1 VAIGISGWLSSPSDV
16 YQPWEVIDS
25 ETTEPFALRFE
36 LDAML
41 RLGNS
46 LQDVLFNYAWD
57 GITYTVMSRT
67 LLGALY
73 AGLWPLGLIKV
84 ASVLD
89 NPFSVALARADKAGK
104 VLAHALIDGVQGK
117 RPVTLI
123 GYSVGARVIYA
134 CLIELAER
142 HAFGLVESVVLMGA
156 PASSDSESWRKVRSV
171 VAARVVNVYSSEDYV
186 LGYLY
191 RSTKLE
197 FGVAGLEAV
206 QGVHGLENI
215 DTSKLV
221 SGHDRYKYLAGKILV
236 NIGFGDVN
244 FNKVAEQ
251 ERALEIAEQKKQRV
265 KEEAK
270 KIDSE
275 ELLFEA
281 PIHTSVPNL
290 MDDEDEVKPSQ
301 PRVDPRSIRQAP
313 INYTQSRSKQQP
325 ARQRQLIARQS
336 TSENQRSSSSTST
349 PASDPLGAT
358 GSIET
363 APPAIRQAS
372 FATASAMNSRQMPSK
387 INADPSA
394 QSQPLRFPAPTP
406 KVDIEGNGSGVKLV
420 DATQLEPF
428 RYGQNASPAA
438 DANTVAETHLDPKHD
453 ATQMD
458 PFPYDEKVPKAAATV
473 AAKEVPVAR
482 EHDATQ
488 FGPSSHDAKP
498 AATVAVTEVHTTR
511 EVDTES
517 EIDFC
522 EDDLDEVGSEFGE
535 LSMVEP
541 VPLDDFD
548 YGLM

>member
-1 VAIGISGWLSSPSDV
+1 VAIGISGWLSSSSDV

-89 NPFSVALARADKAGK
+89 NPFSIALARADKAGR

-117 RPVTLI
+117 RPITLI

-134 CLIELAER
+134 CLVELAEQ

-156 PASSDSESWRKVRSV
+156 PASSDSKSWRKIQSV

-191 RSTKLE
+191 RSTKLQ

-206 QGVHGLENI
+206 QGVHGLENV
-215 DTSKLV
+215 DMSKLV

-244 FNKVAEQ
+244 FDKVAEQ

-270 KIDSE
+270 MNDSE

-281 PIHTSVPNL
+281 PMHTTVPNL
-290 MDDEDEVKPSQ
+290 MDDEDQVKPAR
-301 PRVDPRSIRQAP
+301 PRVDPRSLRQAS
-313 INYTQSRSKQQP
+313 ITYTQSRSKQQP
-325 ARQRQLIARQS
+325 ARQRPMMAKQS
-336 TSENQRSSSSTST
+336 TSETQQSSSSTFT

-358 GSIET
+358 ELIET
-363 APPAIRQAS
+363 APPTIRQAS
-372 FATASAMNSRQMPSK
+372 FATATAVNQSQMPSK
-387 INADPSA
+387 IIAEPSA
-394 QSQPLRFPAPTP
+394 PSQPLRFPAPTP
-406 KVDIEGNGSGVKLV
+406 KVDIDGSGGTIKLV
-420 DATQLEPF
+420 DATQMEPS
-428 RYGQNASPAA
+428 RYGQQKTAA
-438 DANTVAETHLDPKHD
+438 TITVLETH
-453 ATQMD
+453 
-458 PFPYDEKVPKAAATV
+458 VG
-473 AAKEVPVAR
+473 R

-488 FGPSSHDAKP
+488 MEAFQYDKEVPK
-498 AATVAVTEVHTTR
+498 AAAAAALTDVHVAR

-522 EDDLDEVGSEFGE
+522 EDDMAEVGSEFGE

>member
-1 VAIGISGWLSSPSDV
+1 VKRSILHPMLTVADPDRPSLQREHEWSDEQDARDPKKRGQHRLRVAIGISGWLSSSSDV
-16 YQPWEVIDS
+16 YQPWEVIDA

-57 GITYTVMSRT
+57 GLTYTVMSRT

-134 CLIELAER
+134 CLTELAEQ
-142 HAFGLVESVVLMGA
+142 HAFGLVESVVLMGTPA
-156 PASSDSESWRKVRSV
+156 PSDSLQWRQIRSV
-171 VAARVVNVYSSEDYV
+171 VAARVVNVYSTEDYV

-206 QGVHGLENI
+206 KGVHGLENI
-215 DTSKLV
+215 DMSKLV

-244 FNKVAEQ
+244 FDKVAEQ
-251 ERALEIAEQKKQRV
+251 EKALEAAERKKERV
-265 KEEAK
+265 KEETK
-270 KIDSE
+270 KKVESE
-275 ELLFEA
+275 VLFEA
-281 PIHTSVPNL
+281 PMHSSSSSTIPNL
-290 MDDEDEVKPSQ
+290 IDDADEERPAQAARVVQQ
-301 PRVDPRSIRQAP
+301 PPRQSPVI
-313 INYTQSRSKQQP
+313 YTQSRSKQQP
-325 ARQRQLIARQS
+325 ARQRPLMAQNATPD
-336 TSENQRSSSSTST
+336 TSRTSPQAPT
-349 PASDPLGAT
+349 PALDPLGAT
-358 GSIET
+358 ELIET
-363 APPAIRQAS
+363 SPPTVRQRS
-372 FATASAMNSRQMPSK
+372 FPTASAMKNRQMPSK
-387 INADPSA
+387 QISEPSA
-394 QSQPLRFPAPTP
+394 QSQPLRVPKPIRVDSVDGPIRLIDSTHTASTSNVETDAPKT
-406 KVDIEGNGSGVKLV
+406 V
-420 DATQLEPF
+420 
-428 RYGQNASPAA
+428 AA
-438 DANTVAETHLDPKHD
+438 VTVAE
-453 ATQMD
+453 
-458 PFPYDEKVPKAAATV
+458 
-473 AAKEVPVAR
+473 VPVTSQA
-482 EHDATQ
+482 
-488 FGPSSHDAKP
+488 
-498 AATVAVTEVHTTR
+498 
-511 EVDTES
+511 TES

-522 EDDLDEVGSEFGE
+522 EDDESEIGSEFGE

-541 VPLDDFD
+541 LPLDDFD

>member
-1 VAIGISGWLSSPSDV
+1 MAIGISGWLSSPSDV
-16 YQPWEVIDS
+16 HQPWEVLDS
-25 ETTEPFALRFE
+25 QTTEPFALRFE

-57 GITYTVMSRT
+57 GFTYTVVSRT

-134 CLIELAER
+134 CLIELAEQ

-156 PASSDSESWRKVRSV
+156 PAPSDSISWRKVRSV

-206 QGVHGLENI
+206 QGVHGLENVNM
-215 DTSKLV
+215 SKLV

-236 NIGFGDVN
+236 NIGFGDVD
-244 FNKVAEQ
+244 FDKVAEQ
-251 ERALEIAEQKKQRV
+251 ERALEVAEQNKQRA
-265 KEEAK
+265 KEKAK

-275 ELLFEA
+275 DILFEA
-281 PIHTSVPNL
+281 PTHTSSRSTIPNL
-290 MDDEDEVKPSQ
+290 IDDADETPDPQTRVSSQ
-301 PRVDPRSIRQAP
+301 PSRKAP
-313 INYTQSRSKQQP
+313 IVYTQSRSKQQP
-325 ARQRQLIARQS
+325 ARQQPLMANNS
-336 TSENQRSSSSTST
+336 TSKSQISSPPVPV

-358 GSIET
+358 ALIET
-363 APPAIRQAS
+363 SPPTIRQAN
-372 FATASAMNSRQMPSK
+372 FPTASAPNQRQMPSSL
-387 INADPSA
+387 ISDPSA
-394 QSQPLRFPAPTP
+394 QSQPLRFPAPATSKSLDNSDGTIKLIDSTQTETSSKPAKDGP
-406 KVDIEGNGSGVKLV
+406 K
-420 DATQLEPF
+420 T
-428 RYGQNASPAA
+428 
-438 DANTVAETHLDPKHD
+438 
-453 ATQMD
+453 
-458 PFPYDEKVPKAAATV
+458 AAAVTV
-473 AAKEVPVAR
+473 TGVHVAR
-482 EHDATQ
+482 ELDA
-488 FGPSSHDAKP
+488 
-498 AATVAVTEVHTTR
+498 
-511 EVDTES
+511 ES

-522 EDDLDEVGSEFGE
+522 EDDTDEISSEFGE

-541 VPLDDFD
+541 LPMDDFD